1 MLAGPI
7 LSILCSREVEFQ
19 EPVTVQLPLSLRDT
33 EQAAESLGIPDP
45 SFVRA
50 RVLLQPSDG
59 TEREWTEITDVL
71 DSPPWLEG
79 TVIKF
84 NVKHFSR
91 YTKVTICFQ
100 IVRCLM
106 SALSLKGRNI

>member
-7 LSILCSREVEFQ
+7 LSVLCSKEVEFQ

-33 EQAAESLGIPDP
+33 DQAAELLGIPDL

-50 RVLLQPSDG
+50 RVLLQSSDG
-59 TEREWTEITDVL
+59 TEREWTEITD

-79 TVIKF
+79 TLIKF
-84 NVKHFSR
+84 SVKHFSR
-91 YTKVTICFQ
+91 YAKVTIRFQ
-100 IVRCLM
+100 IVRCFM
-106 SALSLKGRNI
+106 SALRLYWSNI

>member
-7 LSILCSREVEFQ
+7 LSILCSKEVEFQ

-33 EQAAESLGIPDP
+33 DQAAELLGIPDP

-79 TVIKF
+79 TLIKF
-84 NVKHFSR
+84 SVKHFSR
-91 YTKVTICFQ
+91 YAKVTICFQ
-100 IVRCLM
+100 IVRCFM
-106 SALSLKGRNI
+106 SALRLYWSNI

>member
-1 MLAGPI
+1 MSAGPI
-7 LSILCSREVEFQ
+7 LSVLCSKEVEFQ

-33 EQAAESLGIPDP
+33 DQAAELLGIPDL

-79 TVIKF
+79 NTIKF
-84 NVKHFSR
+84 SVKHFSR
-91 YTKVTICFQ
+91 YAKVTAFKFLD
-100 IVRCLM
+100 VL
-106 SALSLKGRNI
+106 